1 MGSKG
6 GGGGASAPKIQIPEL
21 FGGGPGGIN
30 NAFQP
35 LGTYSSQTLPSLLGL
50 YNWASNIATGGNV
63 AQPDWSPAS
72 TGWLDLGT
80 GNRTFAPFTGTGGTN
95 PMLAGG
101 GTGGG
106 SGQNNL
112 LGPLLSGAEGGIG
125 AETNLAQQFANLTN
139 GGADVFNQFKT
150 QGQNIFNQ
158 GVGAF
163 NTGTQML
170 NRAQNKGLFPAQQA
184 MIDQAVASQQAAVQQ
199 QLGTEGLGSSTVA
212 QQLKGQIKLSGAAA
226 AGQLVQ
232 GNIQL
237 GESEQGIGLEGEQ
250 LGTQINQTLY
260 NEFAGIAGQNA
271 GLQSQMWQEAM
282 QGMGAFGTMLN
293 ATLQPFGYS
302 LKSQEDVLQANME
315 EAQLQL
321 QAQTGANQAAQ
332 AGFSSMLGGLG
343 SLLGGGGGGGSGG
356 LLGGLGGLLGT
367 AGTAGSLPEMAAGAT
382 SVATPELATA
392 GTGILG
398 ALGGAGSSIGGIIS
412 ALGAI
417 FACKIAQT
425 VYGIDDL
432 RWILFREYLLFRAP
446 KPFRRAYVRNA
457 GRVSSFLRNRPLLKG
472 VIKRFMDVLIWYDKA
487 TRTV

>member
-1 MGSKG
+1 MGKG
-6 GGGGASAPKIQIPEL
+6 GGHASAPQIQIPS
-21 FGGGPGGIN
+21 GISGPGSFSGNIFN
-30 NAFQP
+30 P

-50 YNWASNIATGGNV
+50 YNWASDIATGGNV
-63 AQPDWSPAS
+63 AQPDWSP
-72 TGWLDLGT
+72 TPT
-80 GNRTFAPFTGTGGTN
+80 GNLVLGHGNPTFAPFTGTGGTGVFGPNGPSGGTN

-101 GTGGG
+101 GTGGQ
-106 SGQNNL
+106 SSI
-112 LGPLLSGAEGGIG
+112 LGPLLSGVEGGIG

-139 GGADVFNQFKT
+139 GGANVFG
-150 QGQNIFNQ
+150 QGQSILDMGNQ
-158 GVGAF
+158 MVNQA
-163 NTGTQML
+163 
-170 NRAQNKGLFPAQQA
+170 RNKGLFPSQQA

-417 FACKIAQT
+417 FACQIAQT

-432 RWILFREYLLFRAP
+432 RWLLFREYLLFRAP
-446 KPFRRAYVRNA
+446 KPFRSAYVRNA
-457 GRVSSFLRNRPLLKG
+457 GRVSSFLRNRPVLKR
-472 VIKRFMDVLIWYDKA
+472 VIKRFMNVLIWYDKA

>member
-1 MGSKG
+1 MGKG
-6 GGGGASAPKIQIPEL
+6 GGHASAPQIQIPS
-21 FGGGPGGIN
+21 GISGPGSFSGNIFN
-30 NAFQP
+30 P

-50 YNWASNIATGGNV
+50 YNWASDIATGGNV
-63 AQPDWSPAS
+63 AQPDWSP
-72 TGWLDLGT
+72 TPT
-80 GNRTFAPFTGTGGTN
+80 GNLVLGHGNPTFAPFTGTGGTGVFGPNGPSGGGN
-95 PMLAGG
+95 PMLPGG

-106 SGQNNL
+106 QNSL
-112 LGPLLSGAEGGIG
+112 LGPLLSGVEGGIG

-139 GGADVFNQFKT
+139 GGANVFNQ
-150 QGQNIFNQ
+150 GQSILGMGNQ
-158 GVGAF
+158 MVNQA
-163 NTGTQML
+163 
-170 NRAQNKGLFPAQQA
+170 RNKGLFPSQQA

-250 LGTQINQTLY
+250 LGTQINQSLY
-260 NEFAGIAGQNA
+260 NEFAGIASQNA

-282 QGMGAFGTMLN
+282 QGMGAYGTMLN

-302 LKSQEDVLQANME
+302 LRSQEDVLQANME
-315 EAQLQL
+315 EAKLQL
-321 QAQTGANQAAQ
+321 QAQTDQNQAAQ

-343 SLLGGGGGGGSGG
+343 SILGGQGGSGG
-356 LLGGLGGLLGT
+356 LIGGLGSLFGSGIGGAGAGAFGTVGGLASGAAS
-367 AGTAGSLPEMAAGAT
+367 AGAAGSL
-382 SVATPELATA
+382 
-392 GTGILG
+392 GT
-398 ALGGAGSSIGGIIS
+398 LGGIGGSLGGIIS

-417 FACKIAQT
+417 FACQIAQT

-432 RWILFREYLLFRAP
+432 RWLLFREYLLFRAP

-457 GRVSSFLRNRPLLKG
+457 GRVSSFLRNRPVLKR
-472 VIKRFMDVLIWYDKA
+472 VIKRFMNVLIWYDKA
-487 TRTV
+487 TRTM